1 MKVTLLNK
9 PDPKLPARVQVL
21 LNRGIQPKDIK
32 SYLETTDDIINSPLM
47 FGADTIAQGSRMLLH
62 SIAAEEDILVI
73 VDADCDGFTSSAL
86 LINYLYD
93 LFPAFVHNHL
103 KWFIHSGKQHGLN
116 DCIDIAK
123 KYKLVIC
130 PDSSSNDYEYHQQLH
145 NSGINVLVLDHHEA
159 DHISEHACII
169 NNQMSYYPNKE
180 LSGVGVTWQFCRYL
194 DMVSHNSYADNYLDL
209 VALGNMADMMSL
221 RSMETKH
228 LIFKGFKEENIKNPF
243 IYEMAQK
250 NSFSLGKSDY
260 KPSKEFGLQ
269 FSPMGAAFFIA
280 PFVNAMVR
288 SGTLEEK
295 QLLFDSMLKFK
306 AFEMIPS
313 TKRGHKPDEEERLVD
328 QAIRTCTN
336 VKNRQTRAQDAG
348 VELLEGMIE
357 KYNLLNHK
365 VLLFLLEPGE
375 IDRNIAGLIAN
386 KFMSKY
392 QRPVCILTK
401 VVEMIDEDMMPI
413 ESGDEEI
420 KYEHT
425 KMRISYQGSARGYD
439 AGGFTTFK
447 DLCAEAPSCIF
458 AEGHQGAFGLGLGYD
473 YEGAEEVAGE
483 WIYQFLDYTDKA
495 LENMDSEPSY
505 FVDYIWDAD
514 SVDGQKIL
522 DIADMN
528 DFWGKDIDRSY
539 VYIKNIKI
547 SADNFKVMKSNTLKY
562 ELPCGIDI
570 IQFGGTEEQIDKF
583 KNRTV
588 TINAVCKCC
597 ANEWNWQIN
606 PQLQMVDYEI
616 VEETYDWGF

>member
-32 SYLETTDDIINSPLM
+32 PYLETTDDIINSPFML
-47 FGADTIAQGSRMLLH
+47 GADTIAQGGQMLLH
-62 SIAAEEDILVI
+62 SIAAEEDVLVI

-145 NSGINVLVLDHHEA
+145 NIGINVLVLDHHEA

-169 NNQMSYYPNKE
+169 NNQMSDYPNKE

-209 VALGNMADMMSL
+209 VALGNVADMMSL

-250 NSFSLGKSDY
+250 NSFSLEKSDY

-348 VELLEGMIE
+348 VEHLEHLIVENNMLE
-357 KYNLLNHK
+357 HK

-375 IDRNIAGLIAN
+375 IDKNIAGLIAN

-392 QRPVCILTK
+392 QRPVCILTE
-401 VVEMIDEDMMPI
+401 VTDNETGHVL
-413 ESGDEEI
+413 
-420 KYEHT
+420 
-425 KMRISYQGSARGYD
+425 YQGSARGYGAD
-439 AGGFTTFK
+439 MMFK
-447 DLCAEAPSCIF
+447 DICAEAGALF
-458 AEGHQGAFGLGLGYD
+458 AEGHQGAFGLSLDGGYPND
-473 YEGAEEVAGE
+473 ENQAEVAGDGL
-483 WIYQFLDYTDKA
+483 YQFIERTDEA
-495 LENMDSEPSY
+495 LKDMSEEPTY
-505 FVDYIWDAD
+505 FVDYIWDAN

-583 KNRTV
+583 KNETV

>member
-32 SYLETTDDIINSPLM
+32 PYLETTDDIINSPLM
-47 FGADTIAQGSRMLLH
+47 LGADTIAQGGQMLLH
-62 SIAAEEDILVI
+62 SIAAEEDVLVI

-103 KWFIHSGKQHGLN
+103 KWFIHSEKQHGLN

-145 NSGINVLVLDHHEA
+145 NIGINVLVLDHHEA

-169 NNQMSYYPNKE
+169 NNQMSDYPNKE
-180 LSGVGVTWQFCRYL
+180 LSGVGITWQFCRYL
-194 DMVSHNSYADNYLDL
+194 DMASHNSYADNYLDL
-209 VALGNMADMMSL
+209 VALGNVADMMSL

-348 VELLEGMIE
+348 VEHLEHLIVENNMLE
-357 KYNLLNHK
+357 HK

-375 IDRNIAGLIAN
+375 IDKNIAGLIAN

-392 QRPVCILTK
+392 QRPVCILTE
-401 VVEMIDEDMMPI
+401 VTDNETGHVL
-413 ESGDEEI
+413 
-420 KYEHT
+420 
-425 KMRISYQGSARGYD
+425 YQGSARGYGAD
-439 AGGFTTFK
+439 MMFK
-447 DLCAEAPSCIF
+447 DICAEAGSLF
-458 AEGHQGAFGLGLGYD
+458 AEGHQGAFGLSLDGGYPND
-473 YEGAEEVAGE
+473 ENQAEVAGDGL
-483 WIYQFLDYTDKA
+483 YQFIERTDEA
-495 LENMDSEPSY
+495 LKDMSEEPTY
-505 FVDYIWDAD
+505 FVDYIWDAN

-522 DIADMN
+522 DIANMN

-583 KNRTV
+583 KNETV